1 MTVTKK
7 KTGRVDASEKTA
19 DAANPET
26 LAQIAQVR
34 TKVRENFGTIAMA
47 MMALSRYRHNSI
59 SDLQHLVLEP
69 LLLERVAL
77 AYAPGDDA
85 TDIAGMAFWASVSE
99 DVDKKIKEQIRAGA
113 FPIRLKADEWNSGDI
128 NWLFDVISPDQMT
141 TARVLANF
149 KQVVKDGDLRLHP
162 LIGRLVD
169 PETLKKMGAQ
179 TGAQVAAAAA
189 SGPSTE
195 TVQ

>member
-1 MTVTKK
+1 MTNKK
-7 KTGRVDASEKTA
+7 KGSTDAPSTPVDAS
-19 DAANPET
+19 NPET
-26 LAQIAQVR
+26 LAKIAEVR

-77 AYAPGDDA
+77 AFSPNGDA
-85 TDIAGMAFWASVSE
+85 TDVAGMAFWASVSE
-99 DVDKKIKEQIRAGA
+99 DVDKKIQEQIRAGV
-113 FPIRLKADEWNSGDI
+113 FPIRLKADEWNSGKI
-128 NWLFDVISPDQMT
+128 NWLFDVISPDQIT

-169 PETLKKMGAQ
+169 AETLKKMGA
-179 TGAQVAAAAA
+179 TPGAKAPPAA
-189 SGPSTE
+189 SASSTD
-195 TVQ
+195 TIQ

>member
-1 MTVTKK
+1 MTKK